1 MKRTQPTNKNPQ
13 LQAKILDHLQTL
25 GVPVSDEQL
34 DGVLREAEQASWS
47 HLELLDRLLQE
58 QAEQRRQRAI
68 ERRIRQA
75 KFDEIRTLEAFD
87 WKFNAQAIDRVQFE
101 ELATGDFIRRRDN
114 LVMVGQSGIGKTHLL
129 KGISLKACALGY
141 RVRYVASDKL
151 LADLVSSLAD
161 DTTPRRIGHYAR
173 VDLQVIDGF
182 GFDKLQREAMPQAL
196 SLLYKLIDQRN
207 GRRSTALI
215 SNIDLKAWTEYL
227 GDPPMVMALLDRLVD
242 QAILIRIE
250 KAKSF
255 RAHRG
260 KQATAN
266 ARRASNKSA
275 PSKASAKASSKAK

>member
-25 GVPVSDEQL
+25 GVPMSDEQL
-34 DGVLREAEQASWS
+34 DGALREAEQGSWS

-151 LADLVSSLAD
+151 LTDLVSSLAD

-173 VDLQVIDGF
+173 VDLLVIDGF
-182 GFDKLQREAMPQAL
+182 GFDKLQREATPQAL

-242 QAILIRIE
+242 QAILIRINN
-250 KAKSF
+250 AKSY

-275 PSKASAKASSKAK
+275 PSKASSKASSKAK